1 MQFLNKI
8 FDTYQKK
15 LIFLSISIIFII
27 ALLEGF
33 FGTSIINSFSYYLV
47 AFFTVLSY
55 FTHKLVM
62 KGFSKTPLDAQNYF
76 MLSSSMKIVISAIV
90 LFSYFYFVKINTKS
104 YLLIFFILY
113 FIYSFFEIKTL
124 LLSLH
129 PNSKVETIE
138 NEKNS

>member
-1 MQFLNKI
+1 MQFLNKL
-8 FDTYQKK
+8 FDSYQKK
-15 LIFLSISIIFII
+15 LALLTGTIIFII
-27 ALLEGF
+27 AILEGL
-33 FGTSIINSFSYYLV
+33 FGATLINSFSYYLV
-47 AFFTVLSY
+47 AFFTTLSY

-90 LFSYFYFVKINTKS
+90 LFSYFYFVKINAKT

-129 PNSKVETIE
+129 PNSNIDTIE
-138 NEKNS
+138 NEKNI